1 MNILNTNLTIK
12 DGAYFIEFCENSNGT
27 GKRLTVLT
35 YEPKKAI
42 KTYLKAG
49 YFTFGNAFMF
59 ENDNFWCLTKSLKVM
74 SRNNYKI
81 QLGNAMYYIQNL
93 LNKSILKLF

>member
-12 DGAYFIEFCENSNGT
+12 DGAYFIEFCENSNGI
-27 GKRLTVLT
+27 GKRLMVLT
-35 YEPKKAI
+35 YEPKKAL

-49 YFTFGNAFMF
+49 YFTFGNAFKY
-59 ENDNFWCLTKSLKVM
+59 ENDNFWCLTKSFKIM

-81 QLGNAMYYIQNL
+81 VLGNAMHFIQDKL
-93 LNKSILKLF
+93 AKSTLKLF